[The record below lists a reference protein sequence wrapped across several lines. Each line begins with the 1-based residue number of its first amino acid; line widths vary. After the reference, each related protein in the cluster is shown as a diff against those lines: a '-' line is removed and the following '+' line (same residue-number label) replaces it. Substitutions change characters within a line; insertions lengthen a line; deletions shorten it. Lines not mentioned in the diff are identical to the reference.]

1 MPCRVSPLLLVA
13 FTGLLILLHC
23 PTASAQGADFTS
35 KVVRVIDG
43 DTIEVVHNGVPV
55 RILLRGV
62 DCPEKGQPYGNT
74 AKQFTSEKTVGKLV
88 TVKVKEID
96 KYGRRAADV
105 ILPDGAVLNRELLK
119 AGLAWWYRQFSKDK
133 NLEVL
138 EKEARAAKRGLWAD
152 PNPVPPWCWR
162 KPQKGRDC

>member
-1 MPCRVSPLLLVA
+1 MPWRVSLLLLVA
-13 FTGLLILLHC
+13 FTGLLILLLC
-23 PTASAQGADFTS
+23 PTAFTQDADFTS

-43 DTIEVVHNGVPV
+43 DTIEVLHTGVPV
-55 RILLRGV
+55 RILLRGI
-62 DCPEKGQPYGNT
+62 DCPEKGQPYGDT
-74 AKQFTSEKTVGKLV
+74 AKHFTSEKTLGKLV

-96 KYGRRAADV
+96 KYGRRFADV
-105 ILPDGAVLNRELLK
+105 ILPDGSVLNRELLK
-119 AGLAWWYRQFSKDK
+119 AGLAWWYRKYSKDK

-162 KPQKGRDC
+162 KPEKGREC